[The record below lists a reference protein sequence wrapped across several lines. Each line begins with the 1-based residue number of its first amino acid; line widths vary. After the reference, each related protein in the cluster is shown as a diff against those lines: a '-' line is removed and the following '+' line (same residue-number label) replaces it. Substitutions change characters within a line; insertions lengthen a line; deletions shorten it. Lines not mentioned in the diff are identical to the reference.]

1 MGHGRTG
8 TGSGAAA
15 ETAAPHRPAPPIG
28 RRPHDVTGAARGSRE
43 PHRGAPC
50 ACAGPGRERRAGDA
64 ITWSE
69 SRGGAH
75 APPPFPVSL
84 PFPPRAARWERV
96 PMATPSPWQRRAGA
110 CTATASGT
118 RRHHEPPVAP
128 SGTPGRHSKGR
139 AEHRA
144 APSCG
149 YPSSGGRRDPSEVGP
164 AALPPPALQP
174 RADRSPGGVRR
185 SSGGPRRMQKERGGM
200 GGAPSAWATGPG
212 VSCSSSTQPCSP
224 SAAAQLSPQLP
235 PSPRDSR
242 APHGHRSHPPAAPL
256 GAAFRIGTLQCL
268 LRSAFYIGIRLQL

>member
-1 MGHGRTG
+1 MVG
-8 TGSGAAA
+8 
-15 ETAAPHRPAPPIG
+15 
-28 RRPHDVTGAARGSRE
+28 VTW
-43 PHRGAPC
+43 
-50 ACAGPGRERRAGDA
+50 RRAR
-64 ITWSE
+64 S
-69 SRGGAH
+69 
-75 APPPFPVSL
+75 PPLPVSL

-242 APHGHRSHPPAAPL
+242 APHSHRSHPPAPPL
-256 GAAFRIGTLQCL
+256 GAAFRIGTLQCI